1 MCKKTF
7 DDPRTLSCLHSFC
20 LGCLEAQEFTAK
32 SKFSGLSCHQCKAPF
47 TLPDI
52 GGVGAYT
59 CNAFLESLVKSAK
72 VNQGDINRVVKC
84 DICEEADATKSC
96 VECTQHFCS
105 GCSLGHKKTK
115 VSATHQQIPLEEAL
129 AGNLTAKRIPRC
141 QKHIGYEINT
151 YCKTCIEAVC
161 AMCAVE
167 KHPKHDVCLLDEMT
181 GPLQDQIAGY
191 TISMTKREE
200 EARKV
205 ITTMDGT
212 INKIEEHRSAAEK
225 EIAAF
230 VSTLHAEVD
239 ARWCCPG
246 FGDADQRRPAE
257 EDSHPGEGKG

>member
-1 MCKKTF
+1 MYSNRF
-7 DDPRTLSCLHSFC
+7 DLDVGEEDATMHCVDCNEHIGPSCLVPHR
-20 LGCLEAQEFTAK
+20 K
-32 SKFSGLSCHQCKAPF
+32 MKM
-47 TLPDI
+47 
-52 GGVGAYT
+52 
-59 CNAFLESLVKSAK
+59 SAM
-72 VNQGDINRVVKC
+72 
-84 DICEEADATKSC
+84 
-96 VECTQHFCS
+96 
-105 GCSLGHKKTK
+105 
-115 VSATHQQIPLEEAL
+115 HQQIPLDEAL
-129 AGNLTAKRIPRC
+129 AGNLTARRIPRC
-141 QKHIGYEINT
+141 AKHIGYEVNT
-151 YCKTCIEAVC
+151 YCKTYIEAVC

-257 EDSHPGEGKG
+257 EDVNPGEGRNRVCHCPVQGVSLLHRGPSSPGNSP